1 MAKSFVVIGLGRFG
15 SSIARALAE
24 KGFEVM
30 VIDSDENEVREFAEL
45 VTHSFVLDATDER
58 ALKDIGV
65 ADVDVAI
72 VSVGQNID
80 TSILITLILKEL
92 GVKQVIVK
100 AVNDRHGKILQRIGA
115 DKVIYPER
123 EVATRLAESFFS
135 TKIFDYIELSPIHSI
150 IEIAA
155 PKQFIGKTLKQIG
168 LREKYNVTVIAIKRK
183 IPIVTEKG
191 TPDFKEEVIIGPGAD
206 DEISEGD
213 ILTILGKY
221 EDLEKIERL

>member
-183 IPIVTEKG
+183 IPIITEKG
-191 TPDFKEEVIIGPGAD
+191 TPDFKEDVIIGPGAE

-221 EDLEKIERL
+221 EDLEKIERM

>member
-58 ALKDIGV
+58 ALRDIGV

-72 VSVGQNID
+72 VSVGQSID

-123 EVATRLAESFFS
+123 EVATRLAESFVS

-155 PKQFIGKTLKQIG
+155 PKPFIGRTLRQIALG
-168 LREKYNVTVIAIKRK
+168 EKYNVFVIAIRRK

-191 TPDFKEEVIIGPGAD
+191 TPDFKEELIIGPGAD

-221 EDLEKIERL
+221 EDLEKIERM

>member
-65 ADVDVAI
+65 ADIDVAI

-183 IPIVTEKG
+183 IPILTEKG

>member
-15 SSIARALAE
+15 SSIARALVE

-58 ALKDIGV
+58 ALRDIGV

-72 VSVGQNID
+72 VSVGQSID

-155 PKQFIGKTLKQIG
+155 PKPFIGRTLKQIA
-168 LREKYNVTVIAIKRK
+168 LREKHNVSVIAIKRK

-221 EDLEKIERL
+221 EDLEKIERM